1 MTEVR
6 IVVVG
11 GGGVGK
17 SALTVRFIQ
26 GNFVEK
32 YDPTIEDSYRKQIEV
47 DNAAYMLDVMDTA
60 GQEEYSALR
69 DSYMKTGQGF
79 ILAYDITSNTSFE
92 QAVKLRAQIVRIK
105 DDREDIPVVLVG
117 NKCDLDKERQV
128 GLEKAANFAKQY
140 KMGFME
146 VSAKNNLNVNEM
158 FYELV
163 RRVGEFRA
171 KYSKMPATTGGNK
184 LGASKKGKKGEGGG
198 GGCSLW

>member
-1 MTEVR
+1 MEVR

-32 YDPTIEDSYRKQIEV
+32 YDPTIEDSYRKQIDV
-47 DNAAYMLDVMDTA
+47 DGNAYMLDVMDTA

-92 QAVKLRAQIVRIK
+92 QAVKLRAQIIRIK
-105 DDREDIPVVLVG
+105 DDRDDIPVVLVG

-128 GLEKAANFAKQY
+128 ATEKASNLAKQY
-140 KMGFME
+140 RMGFME

-163 RRVGEFRA
+163 KRVGEFRQ
-171 KYSKMPATTGGNK
+171 KHSKMPSTTSSATKGLGKSKSKGGK
-184 LGASKKGKKGEGGG
+184 EKD
-198 GGCSLW
+198 GCSLQ